1 MCSPAT
7 CRACGKPSYTGCG
20 QHVERVLGHVPAHQ
34 RCRCTAQQKQ
44 AALPPSLYATLF
56 RR

>member
-7 CRACGKPSYTGCG
+7 CRTCGKPSYTGCG
-20 QHVERVLGHVPAHQ
+20 QHVERVLGHVPVDQ
-34 RCRCTAQQKQ
+34 RCSCATAQQ
-44 AALPPSLYATLF
+44 APLPPSLLATLF